1 MDKRTP
7 FAIAFASGLMAAGI
21 IATTGFEHGTSYAF
35 LGLSLAALL
44 FGLSERRCDKSV
56 DQ

>member
-7 FAIAFASGLMAAGI
+7 FVIAFFSGLVATWI

-35 LGLSLAALL
+35 LGLSIVTLL
-44 FGLSERRCDKSV
+44 LGLFERRSDSSE

>member
-7 FAIAFASGLMAAGI
+7 FAIAFASGLMAVGI

-35 LGLSLAALL
+35 LGLSIVAFLL
-44 FGLSERRCDKSV
+44 GLFELRSNKS
-56 DQ
+56 DH